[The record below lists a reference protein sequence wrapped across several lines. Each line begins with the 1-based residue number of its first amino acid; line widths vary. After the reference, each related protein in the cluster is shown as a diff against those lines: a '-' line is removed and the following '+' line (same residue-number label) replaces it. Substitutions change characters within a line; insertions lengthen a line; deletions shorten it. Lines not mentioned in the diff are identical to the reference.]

1 MTKTTAVYS
10 QSNLLELG
18 DGNTNACDIFMDGRL
33 PFDCSSFDAFVRLRR
48 PHLLRMNILFLISK
62 NLFTLSKWRSFIAPR
77 VEGRLL
83 ILRCVRPPSAASLT
97 QDEHAFSYFKKTFSP
112 EQVA

>member
-48 PHLLRMNILFLISK
+48 PHLLRMNMLFLISK
-62 NLFTLSKWRSFIAPR
+62 KPF
-77 VEGRLL
+77 
-83 ILRCVRPPSAASLT
+83 
-97 QDEHAFSYFKKTFSP
+97 HP
-112 EQVA
+112 EQVAQLHRAARRRALTRPSMRSSAFGGLTYSG